1 MSSPTANEATIREA
15 VRATIALLPL
25 DKITGQPTN
34 SSVNHLKQQVA
45 KIAAAVK
52 TTNWGGRHGHLAL
65 VLSDTEYQTVTGTP
79 DITTERITAP
89 PIVPEALANNATLTS
104 RTRVMADHNLACHEF
119 WLQEAV
125 DSIIV
130 DRVVRE
136 VIDAAYV
143 EELEDDY
150 VGYNT
155 QSIKSILSHL
165 RSEWCIITTLERKQ
179 AAHDFR
185 VIWDLTSH
193 ITKFARELD
202 KQQKLC
208 RQIGV
213 PASDASKVQYFVE
226 SMYASDM
233 FDDKEMQAWEVLTE
247 QTWENAKTHFFTLY
261 KSKEKFNAER
271 EARTGGYDSA
281 NSAVSMSTSPF
292 LSSLNAGPL
301 LPSQQTLA
309 DYTTSLEGAL
319 EAATDHAAA
328 LTTAQGELLRKL
340 DQQHTIL
347 LAQNAKFLEML
358 AANSTQTGTP
368 APTSNRPRTRDKK
381 PSVGPRF
388 CNSCKKDKCFH
399 EDDDCFALEKN
410 AAKRPAWHHQFQTKP
425 NSSFSN
431 AATPIP
437 PAQLRHGIFNGT
449 IPSAV
454 SDTGATSTAG
464 ASHDPFHPGHTKS
477 TKTFVLPTGNIA
489 PASTATTLLLNLRP
503 PANQVDIVPG
513 LTQTLLSGSKL
524 ADAGYTAIY
533 DKNEVNFYNSH
544 TIHVQEKSVLRG
556 YRCPHT
562 GLWRIPLQPI
572 VLNQNTDTLLLDAPD
587 GITTTNPQ
595 FKIHHSPNTLA
606 HLQTSNTPDTLANVY
621 ELPSIAQAVRY
632 LHGAAGFP
640 TKSTWLAAIRNG
652 NYSTWPLINI
662 KNVTKHFPESEETQ
676 QGHMRGQR
684 QGVRSTRPISP
695 SSPRLSTPA
704 PLIDHTED
712 ILVNVHDNLYSDQT
726 GKFPHISSRGN
737 KYQMILYH
745 FNSNSIWV
753 EATKTAVK
761 EK

>member
-1 MSSPTANEATIREA
+1 
-15 VRATIALLPL
+15 
-25 DKITGQPTN
+25 
-34 SSVNHLKQQVA
+34 
-45 KIAAAVK
+45 
-52 TTNWGGRHGHLAL
+52 
-65 VLSDTEYQTVTGTP
+65 
-79 DITTERITAP
+79 
-89 PIVPEALANNATLTS
+89 
-104 RTRVMADHNLACHEF
+104 
-119 WLQEAV
+119 
-125 DSIIV
+125 
-130 DRVVRE
+130 
-136 VIDAAYV
+136 
-143 EELEDDY
+143 
-150 VGYNT
+150 
-155 QSIKSILSHL
+155 
-165 RSEWCIITTLERKQ
+165 
-179 AAHDFR
+179 
-185 VIWDLTSH
+185 
-193 ITKFARELD
+193 
-202 KQQKLC
+202 
-208 RQIGV
+208 
-213 PASDASKVQYFVE
+213 
-226 SMYASDM
+226 MYASDM

-247 QTWENAKTHFFTLY
+247 QTWENTKTHFFTLY

-271 EARTGGYDSA
+271 ESRTGGYDSA

-292 LSSLNAGPL
+292 LSSRNAGPL

-319 EAATDHAAA
+319 EAATDHAAS

-368 APTSNRPRTRDKK
+368 ATTPPAATSNRQRTRDKK

-399 EDDDCFALEKN
+399 EGRTTVLPWRRTPPN
-410 AAKRPAWHHQFQTKP
+410 VLPGRHHQFQTKP

-464 ASHDPFHPGHTKS
+464 APHDPFHPGHTKS

-503 PANQVDIVPG
+503 SANQVDIVPG

-533 DKNEVNFYNSH
+533 DKNAVNFYNSH

-662 KNVTKHFPESEETQ
+662 KNVTKHFP
-676 QGHMRGQR
+676 R
-684 QGVRSTRPISP
+684 V
-695 SSPRLSTPA
+695 
-704 PLIDHTED
+704 
-712 ILVNVHDNLYSDQT
+712 
-726 GKFPHISSRGN
+726 
-737 KYQMILYH
+737 
-745 FNSNSIWV
+745 
-753 EATKTAVK
+753 
-761 EK
+761 